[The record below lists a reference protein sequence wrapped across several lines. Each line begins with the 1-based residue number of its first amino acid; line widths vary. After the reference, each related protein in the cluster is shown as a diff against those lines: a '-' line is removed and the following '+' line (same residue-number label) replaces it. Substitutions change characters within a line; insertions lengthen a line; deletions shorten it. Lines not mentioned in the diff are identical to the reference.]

1 MRFKT
6 KRLVASSPGFR
17 KQIFEFEGDPFSFY
31 LNQNHVIE
39 ETMQQLVPV
48 QGTLHVSVLDSLT
61 KEKVSGKPPIIKVRK
76 MLFSMFPN
84 PFLTMIADTS
94 AKASFKIN
102 KLDDYY
108 YVTNPRLFE
117 EFCY

>member
-1 MRFKT
+1 
-6 KRLVASSPGFR
+6 
-17 KQIFEFEGDPFSFY
+17 
-31 LNQNHVIE
+31 
-39 ETMQQLVPV
+39 MQQLVPV

-108 YVTNPRLFE
+108 VSIKKQDYDTALPKRVKVYDDADKPNE
-117 EFCY
+117 NANSVEFPSNVK